1 MQRTERASGTSRDDR
16 APMVLVTR
24 AGNALRLAA
33 VDARALEGGLVPG
46 MTLADARARCPDILT
61 RPADPDADAQELER
75 LADRMRR
82 FTPMVALDPPD
93 GLLLDISGC
102 AHLFGGEAAL
112 VRQARA
118 HAGYISR
125 PGLGPNAMAAR
136 ALARHGRG
144 GEGDVATLPVAALD
158 LEEGALAALRR
169 AGLRTI
175 GDLARR
181 PMAMI
186 AARFGAQAVAR
197 LRQIMGEA
205 SSPIDPRR
213 PAEPVR
219 AAARFPEPIARTDDV
234 MDVIEDLLAQAAE
247 QMEARHLGGRRFL
260 VRLVRS
266 DGALRDLAIETGQPV
281 RDPAAVLRL
290 LRDRIDTLADPI
302 DPGFGFDAV
311 HLAVPHVEPLVE
323 RQRTLE
329 GGAQASAQE
338 GVVALID
345 RLGIR
350 IGRDRIR
357 RIVPC
362 DRHLPE
368 AAQRLLPVAQV
379 PAQASWTAD
388 DSRPPRPLLLL
399 DPPQNVDVIAGVP
412 DGPPQR
418 FRWRGQLHE
427 VRLAEGPERI
437 AAEWWRRRD
446 GHQPGGAGRTRDYY
460 RIEDGDGR
468 RYWMFRH
475 GLFGEET
482 DIRWYLHGLFA

>member
-1 MQRTERASGTSRDDR
+1 
-16 APMVLVTR
+16 
-24 AGNALRLAA
+24 
-33 VDARALEGGLVPG
+33 
-46 MTLADARARCPDILT
+46 
-61 RPADPDADAQELER
+61 
-75 LADRMRR
+75 
-82 FTPMVALDPPD
+82 
-93 GLLLDISGC
+93 
-102 AHLFGGEAAL
+102 
-112 VRQARA
+112 
-118 HAGYISR
+118 
-125 PGLGPNAMAAR
+125 MAAR